1 MLTTTKS
8 SVCKNKKKGLERQGD
23 LNDYILNKNPNINF
37 DMYEIDTSIKMLD
50 CIENENVIYGDFMIQ
65 SINKLYNTIVGI

>member
-1 MLTTTKS
+1 
-8 SVCKNKKKGLERQGD
+8 
-23 LNDYILNKNPNINF
+23 
-37 DMYEIDTSIKMLD
+37 MYEIDTSIKMLD